1 MIAAHARPV
10 LLAIPLFLGLSC
22 APQPVPTC
30 AAEAVEGCVVTQQA
44 CELVAGAPTCVRC
57 GSGTRVDPASGT
69 CEPLVGT
76 PLRHDFPENATAPGE
91 EISGLCRSW
100 TLNNDEELWVTAV
113 ELEQDELSHHSNWI
127 FAPDD
132 RFEGPD
138 GVWDCDERGY
148 DQLTGA
154 IAGGVLYAQSTQATH
169 EVQAF
174 APGAAIRIPP
184 HSRIISDIHV
194 LNTTGAAARGHLSL
208 TIYTVPRSEVTAALT
223 PFHIEYHPLDIP
235 ARGRVRYVAE
245 CPIGSEIETQLGG
258 EPYTLRLHYSL
269 PHTHSLGT
277 RVFLEAVGGAHDGE
291 SLVDVRGY
299 NGEARGVLYDPPI
312 DLSDVET
319 LRFGCEF
326 ENPRSENVGYGIG
339 DQEMCEMLGFVEG
352 PVAFE
357 SRVSE
362 RVPAGEED
370 GMQVARGPCQ
380 TLVIPW
386 TGRGL

>member
-1 MIAAHARPV
+1 MRAW
-10 LLAIPLFLGLSC
+10 LTFLASSGLGPIVLSC
-22 APQPVPTC
+22 APTPAPTC
-30 AAEAVEGCVVTQQA
+30 DPGAIAACVVTQAA
-44 CELVAGAPTCVRC
+44 CSIVAGAPVCAPC
-57 GSGTRVDPASGT
+57 AAGTRVAPQSGT
-69 CEPLVGT
+69 CEPLPGT
-76 PLRHDFPENATAPGE
+76 ALRHDFPENATMPGE

-100 TLNNDEELWVTAV
+100 TLHNEEELWVTAV

-127 FAPDD
+127 FAPDS
-132 RFEGPD
+132 RFDGPD
-138 GVWDCDERGY
+138 GIWPCDERGY
-148 DQLTGA
+148 DQLSGA

-184 HSRIISDIHV
+184 HARIISDIHV
-194 LNTTGAAARGHLSL
+194 LNTTAGPARGHVAL
-208 TIYTVPRSEVTAALT
+208 TIYTVPRAEVTSALT

-235 ARGRVRYVAE
+235 ARGSVRYVAE
-245 CPIGSEIETQLGG
+245 CPIGSEIDTQPGG

-269 PHTHSLGT
+269 PHTHALGT

-291 SLVDVRGY
+291 SLLDVHGF
-299 NGEARGVLYDPPI
+299 NGEARGLLYDPPI

-362 RVPAGEED
+362 RVAMGEAD
-370 GMQVARGPCQ
+370 GMQVAGGPCE